1 MAAIAAETPPVVPIV
16 CAALVDRD
24 GRVLLQQRPKG
35 KAMAGLW
42 EFPGGKIAA
51 GESPEGA
58 LCRELREELGIGVS
72 EASLAPF
79 GFASHR
85 YDSFHILLL
94 LYLCRRWEGSP
105 VAREG
110 QGLAWVTPSA
120 MSDYPMPEAD
130 KPLVAMLR
138 TVSEV

>member
-1 MAAIAAETPPVVPIV
+1 MAAIAAELPIVPIV
-16 CAALVDRD
+16 SVALID
-24 GRVLLQQRPKG
+24 GAGNILLQQRPPG

-51 GESPEGA
+51 GESPEAA
-58 LCRELREELGIGVS
+58 LCRELQEELGLRVA

-94 LYLCRRWEGSP
+94 LYLCRAWEGSP
-105 VAREG
+105 QPREG
-110 QGLAWVTPSA
+110 QTLAWVTPKE
-120 MSDYPMPEAD
+120 MRQYPMPAAD
-130 KPLVAMLR
+130 EPLVTLLQER
-138 TVSEV
+138 L

>member
-1 MAAIAAETPPVVPIV
+1 MAATAADPLPIVPIV
-16 CAALVDRD
+16 SAALLDEH
-24 GRVLLQQRPKG
+24 GRVLLQQRPAG

-51 GESPEGA
+51 GETPEAA
-58 LCRELREELGIGVS
+58 LCRELEEELGVAVT
-72 EASLAPF
+72 ASDLAAF

-94 LYLCRRWEGSP
+94 LYLCRRWQGAP

-110 QGLAWVTPSA
+110 QAIAWVTPA
-120 MSDYPMPEAD
+120 EMARYPMPAAD
-130 KPLVAMLR
+130 APLVTLLLER
-138 TVSEV
+138 L

>member
-1 MAAIAAETPPVVPIV
+1 MAAIEAERLPIVPIV
-16 CAALVDRD
+16 CAALID
-24 GRVLLQQRPKG
+24 GDGNVLLQQRPQG

-51 GESPEGA
+51 GESPEAA
-58 LCRELREELGIGVS
+58 LCRELKEELGIEIA

-85 YDSFHILLL
+85 YDSFHIVLL
-94 LYLCRRWEGSP
+94 LYLCHAWQGAP

-110 QGLAWVTPSA
+110 QAFAWVASRK
-120 MSDYPMPEAD
+120 MSSYPMPEAD
-130 KPLVAMLR
+130 KPLVAMLCER
-138 TVSEV
+138 L

>member
-1 MAAIAAETPPVVPIV
+1 MAATEAEGPPIVPIV
-16 CAALVDRD
+16 CAALID
-24 GRVLLQQRPKG
+24 GDGKVLLQQRPPG

-51 GESPEGA
+51 SESPEAA
-58 LCRELREELGIGVS
+58 LCRELKEELGLDIA
-72 EASLAPF
+72 EANLAPF

-94 LYLCRRWEGSP
+94 LYRCRQWNGAP

-110 QGLAWVTPSA
+110 QSLPWVEPSA
-120 MSDYPMPEAD
+120 ISAYPMPEAD
-130 KPLVAMLR
+130 KPLVAMLCER
-138 TVSEV
+138 L